1 MMKELLRSH
10 SFVANPAVWILLALA
25 IIYLILFHIQ
35 IIKSFKFENLRSKAE
50 RLLARLVILDIVVI
64 VLVTLA
70 IRSHELLMNLDESMF
85 SIERDS
91 NTVSL
96 ISKTP
101 ILVAERFD
109 VVEDEKDVIDIK
121 SSQNKKEYR
130 IEKTYLQSERNE

>member
-1 MMKELLRSH
+1 MMKELLQSH

>member
-1 MMKELLRSH
+1 MD
-10 SFVANPAVWILLALA
+10 LASISNNLFD
-25 IIYLILFHIQ
+25 LISYSNHQVFQ
-35 IIKSFKFENLRSKAE
+35 FENLRSKAE

-109 VVEDEKDVIDIK
+109 VVKDEKDVIDIK

>member
-25 IIYLILFHIQ
+25 IIYLILSHIQ

-109 VVEDEKDVIDIK
+109 VVKDEKDVIDIK